1 MRKAI
6 IITVI
11 ALVGIAAG
19 GCERTPHQ
27 YEWFFKRLSEQG
39 Q

>member
-19 GCERTPHQ
+19 GCERSPFHN
-27 YEWFFKRLSEQG
+27 EWMFDRLLRQG